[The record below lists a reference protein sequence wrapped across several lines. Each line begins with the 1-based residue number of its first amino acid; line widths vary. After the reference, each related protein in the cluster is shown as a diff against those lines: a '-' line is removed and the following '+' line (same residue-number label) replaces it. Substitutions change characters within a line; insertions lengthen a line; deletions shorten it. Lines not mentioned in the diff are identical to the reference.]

1 MGANRGELTPKQ
13 KQVARLEAWQ
23 SAAGIPFRSPIAAE
37 RYQKRVQRIID
48 VINVREPDRVPAV
61 VMVGFFPAFYAG
73 MTPREIMYDPEK
85 LAHAW
90 NKYTQDFDPDVYFGA
105 GGVFPGKAFEI
116 LDCKQFR
123 WPGHGLP
130 ENVTY
135 QFVEDEYMRADEYD
149 AFLCDPTDYAMRVY
163 MPRVFGALAPLAR
176 VAPLASLGGPG
187 LGPGLVSYA
196 GEGVETA
203 LQAIVSAAKESARW
217 FEAVLTCDREAL
229 SMGYP
234 GFVGGGCEAPF
245 DVLGDAFRGTA
256 GVMLDMFR
264 QKDTLLRALD
274 QLAEAQ
280 IRRAV
285 SGARDGASPL
295 IFMPL
300 HKGADGFMS
309 AEQFETFYWPSL
321 KRVCLGLIEEGLV
334 PWLFAEGTYDSRL
347 ETVTDLPR
355 QSVIWYF
362 DRTDMKKAKDTLGR
376 TQCIMGNIPLSL
388 MYTGTPRQIE
398 DYCQGLIQVA
408 GGEGG
413 FILSPGAAIDEGKAD
428 NIRAVMNAARRY
440 GQYPLV

>member
-1 MGANRGELTPKQ
+1 
-13 KQVARLEAWQ
+13 
-23 SAAGIPFRSPIAAE
+23 
-37 RYQKRVQRIID
+37 
-48 VINVREPDRVPAV
+48 
-61 VMVGFFPAFYAG
+61 
-73 MTPREIMYDPEK
+73 
-85 LAHAW
+85 
-90 NKYTQDFDPDVYFGA
+90 
-105 GGVFPGKAFEI
+105 
-116 LDCKQFR
+116 
-123 WPGHGLP
+123 
-130 ENVTY
+130 
-135 QFVEDEYMRADEYD
+135 
-149 AFLCDPTDYAMRVY
+149 
-163 MPRVFGALAPLAR
+163 
-176 VAPLASLGGPG
+176 
-187 LGPGLVSYA
+187 
-196 GEGVETA
+196 
-203 LQAIVSAAKESARW
+203 
-217 FEAVLTCDREAL
+217 
-229 SMGYP
+229 MGYP

-347 ETVTDLPR
+347 ETVADLPR

-362 DRTDMKKAKDTLGR
+362 DRTDMKKAKDVLGR

-408 GGEGG
+408 GREGG